1 VIFGLKTNHL
11 ATQNLSVSWSLF
23 YGICDP
29 ESDGNKKKKHLAT
42 LPRIGGFQWQKSF
55 FGVGHFVER

>member
-1 VIFGLKTNHL
+1 MGFAIRKVM
-11 ATQNLSVSWSLF
+11 AT
-23 YGICDP
+23 
-29 ESDGNKKKKHLAT
+29 KKKKHLAT